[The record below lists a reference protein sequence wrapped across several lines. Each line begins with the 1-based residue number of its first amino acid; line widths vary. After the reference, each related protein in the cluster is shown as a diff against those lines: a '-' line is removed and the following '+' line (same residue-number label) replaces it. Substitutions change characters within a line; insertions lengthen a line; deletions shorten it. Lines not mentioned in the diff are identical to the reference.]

1 MSNLFHMPSLKGLT
15 IYDVTYLYYALRNKL
30 ILVIGDGKL
39 VEKSK
44 ATPRNSVNGGVSAK
58 IDDAV
63 WIPPSLLMGPSRCGF
78 ESGSRDPV
86 RDF

>member
-1 MSNLFHMPSLKGLT
+1 MEKTSG
-15 IYDVTYLYYALRNKL
+15 
-30 ILVIGDGKL
+30 
-39 VEKSK
+39 KSK

-63 WIPPSLLMGPSRCGF
+63 WIPPSLLMGSSRCGF
-78 ESGSRDPV
+78 ESGSKDPV